1 LRATPQGYASAI
13 RYRPSVLIGAHVSSS
28 GGLTKALER
37 GHELGADVIQIFTQS
52 PRMWRSPSHTPA
64 ELEAYRVAQQSD
76 PSVRATFCHATYL
89 INLASPD
96 DALAE
101 RSRAC
106 LVANLVAASA
116 LGAAGVIVHVGS
128 HLGGGFEQA
137 VDAVS
142 ARLVS
147 ALDEAA
153 ATLGDS
159 PCPLLIEN
167 AAGAGGTVGRTFDE
181 IAALIAATGD
191 DHRLGMCLDTQ
202 HLFASGVPY
211 RDATEADAV
220 VVALDRAI
228 GRGRLACIHLND
240 SKVPLGANRDRH
252 QNLGDGEIGAEA
264 LGWLVSHPELGG
276 VPAVL
281 EVPGAGDGPR
291 AEDVTTARSILAAG
305 NARRTA
311 EGRLVR

>member
-1 LRATPQGYASAI
+1 
-13 RYRPSVLIGAHVSSS
+13 
-28 GGLTKALER
+28 
-37 GHELGADVIQIFTQS
+37 
-52 PRMWRSPSHTPA
+52 
-64 ELEAYRVAQQSD
+64 
-76 PSVRATFCHATYL
+76 
-89 INLASPD
+89 
-96 DALAE
+96 
-101 RSRAC
+101 
-106 LVANLVAASA
+106 
-116 LGAAGVIVHVGS
+116 
-128 HLGGGFEQA
+128 
-137 VDAVS
+137 
-142 ARLVS
+142 
-147 ALDEAA
+147 
-153 ATLGDS
+153 
-159 PCPLLIEN
+159 
-167 AAGAGGTVGRTFDE
+167 
-181 IAALIAATGD
+181 
-191 DHRLGMCLDTQ
+191 MCLDTQ